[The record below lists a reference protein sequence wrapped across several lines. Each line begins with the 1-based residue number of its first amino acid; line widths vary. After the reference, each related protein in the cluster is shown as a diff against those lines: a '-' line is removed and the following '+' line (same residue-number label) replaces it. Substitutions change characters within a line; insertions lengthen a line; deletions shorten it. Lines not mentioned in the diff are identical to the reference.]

1 MLFRDTRLGGDF
13 RENERCEENGYLY
26 GGKEGTRV
34 REDTGGASGSD
45 TGGGYVG
52 VCPPIYE
59 AANLCFM
66 LGPLN
71 VSCFTV

>member
-1 MLFRDTRLGGDF
+1 MRDVKRMVISMEGRRALGS
-13 RENERCEENGYLY
+13 ERTQVGLL
-26 GGKEGTRV
+26 
-34 REDTGGASGSD
+34 GSD

-66 LGPLN
+66 HGPLN